1 MVMMVVVLV
10 VFMVFFVFLILFVL
24 FVLFMFFAVVV
35 RVIVPA
41 GTVIWAFV
49 AVHSAIHVYM
59 RSGAASRNSE
69 QQHSRYKQEVEASFH
84 TFFRYGY
91 TFQTYSLCRMFN
103 FY

>member
-1 MVMMVVVLV
+1 MVVMVVVLV
-10 VFMVFFVFLILFVL
+10 VLMVFFVFLIL

-59 RSGAASRNSE
+59 RSGAARRNSE

-84 TFFRYGY
+84 TFFPLWLY
-91 TFQTYSLCRMFN
+91 FPNIFAMPDV
-103 FY
+103 